1 MRNKFDRELEE
12 LNRELMEMAFLI
24 EQAIEN
30 AVGAL
35 LRRNVQEARQAIAF
49 DSEVD
54 AKERDIERRCLRL
67 LLQQQPVA
75 TDLRVVSTA
84 LKMITDLERI
94 GDQAA
99 DIAEICMTLS
109 EIPGLELEMIPQM
122 AQTTIGMVKDSID
135 AFVARDQKLAREVID
150 RDDLVDS
157 LFVQVK
163 HRLVTLIQQ
172 SSTQGEAI
180 ADMLMVAKYL
190 ERIGD
195 HATNIA
201 EWVEFAITGVHK
213 NAQIL

>member
-1 MRNKFDRELEE
+1 MRNKFDRELEA

>member
-84 LKMITDLERI
+84 LKMITDLERN

>member
-1 MRNKFDRELEE
+1 MRNKFDEQLHSLDEQLTHMGELCETAIAKATQA
-12 LNRELMEMAFLI
+12 LKDGSA
-24 EQAIEN
+24 EQARVI
-30 AVGAL
+30 
-35 LRRNVQEARQAIAF
+35 I
-49 DSEVD
+49 SED
-54 AKERDIERRCLRL
+54 EEIDQSEKDIERLCLKL